1 MMLPQ
6 PSGAQPAAQPGA
18 VLRSSFATSL
28 MRYRRSWGLW
38 LLLLIAPVGAR
49 FMISDESGRG
59 VAIAVADQLP
69 VLTSAMLG
77 VWLGIVVTT
86 LLLPVGYI
94 YLRANTNR
102 RQPWQVEEVTAAPRV
117 AMLLG
122 RFAADAAVLLGTL
135 GALTLAGWFLGWLMV
150 SGPYSLWQIAYP
162 LWLIAAPP
170 LVALAALRI
179 LFDAVPWLRGGL
191 GDLAYF
197 FVWMA
202 SIVMPLLGANQP
214 SSFTANL
221 FDHPGFV
228 RPLAGPEPAGEMNV
242 QIGGVDPATL
252 KPGRI
257 DLDVAAG
264 LHAPGYIAARLA
276 WIGIAVALVLV
287 AGLIYR
293 PHRSGRKQ
301 AGQGRIAKLLSAG
314 PPAAARADA
323 PPAPPARSAL
333 LGLVLA
339 EFRLIGAGRLF
350 LLLAAAAT
358 LAGIFGDYRHIGSPA
373 ALLLLVFAL
382 SAQAGRCEARGLLK
396 LTATTATL
404 PMLRRAAFVVA
415 GLAWS
420 LLLALPAAIVRGSG
434 EPLLLALTTG
444 AAASVT
450 AITLAAL
457 TGSSFAPR
465 VVLLIAWYV
474 YFSS

>member
-1 MMLPQ
+1 MNVSAR
-6 PSGAQPAAQPGA
+6 SGE
-18 VLRSSFATSL
+18 VLRSSLRTSML
-28 MRYRRSWGLW
+28 RYRRSWGLW

-49 FMISDESGRG
+49 LMISDESGRG
-59 VAIAVADQLP
+59 VVIAVQDQLP

-102 RQPWQVEEVTAAPRV
+102 RQPWQVEEVTAAPRI

-122 RFAADAAVLLGTL
+122 RFAADCVVLLGSLCT
-135 GALTLAGWFLGWLMV
+135 LTLAGWFLGWLMV
-150 SGPYSLWQIAYP
+150 TGPFSPWYIAYP

-170 LVALAALRI
+170 LIMLAALRI
-179 LFDAVPWLRGGL
+179 LFDALPWLRGAL

-197 FVWMA
+197 FLWMA

-242 QIGGVDPATL
+242 QIGGVDPASL

-257 DLDVAAG
+257 DLDVGAG

-276 WIGIAVALVLV
+276 WIGIAVAIVLIG
-287 AGLIYR
+287 GLMYR
-293 PHRSGRKQ
+293 PHRVGRRK
-301 AGQGRIAKLLSAG
+301 AGHGWIAKLLSAG
-314 PPAAARADA
+314 PPPAARLDA
-323 PPAPPARSAL
+323 PAARLAGSPA

-350 LLLAAAAT
+350 LLLAVAVA
-358 LAGIFGDYRHIGSPA
+358 LMGLGGDYRHMGSPA
-373 ALLLLVFAL
+373 SLLLLIFGLCAH
-382 SAQAGRCEARGLLK
+382 AGRSEARGLLK
-396 LTATTATL
+396 LVVTTSL
-404 PMLRRAAFVVA
+404 SPMMRRAAFVLA
-415 GLAWS
+415 GTGWA
-420 LLLALPAAIVRGSG
+420 LLLALPAAAARGSG
-434 EPLLLALTTG
+434 EPLLLALATGG
-444 AAASVT
+444 AASIA
-450 AITLAAL
+450 AMMLATL

-474 YFSS
+474 YLSS

>member
-1 MMLPQ
+1 M
-6 PSGAQPAAQPGA
+6 SIAARPGE
-18 VLRSSFATSL
+18 VLRSSLDTSL
-28 MRYRRSWGLW
+28 LRYRRSWGLW
-38 LLLLIAPVGAR
+38 LLLVIAPVGAR

-59 VAIAVADQLP
+59 VVIAVQDQLP
-69 VLTSAMLG
+69 ILTSAMLG

-102 RQPWQVEEVTAAPRV
+102 RQPWQVEEVTAAPRI
-117 AMLLG
+117 AMLFG

-135 GALTLAGWFLGWLMV
+135 GTLTLAGWFLGWLMV

-162 LWLIAAPP
+162 LWLIATPP
-170 LVALAALRI
+170 LIMLAALRI
-179 LFDAVPWLRGGL
+179 LFDALPWLRGAL

-197 FVWMA
+197 FLWMA
-202 SIVMPLLGANQP
+202 SIVMPLVGANQP
-214 SSFTANL
+214 SSFTSNL

-257 DLDVAAG
+257 DLDVRAG

-276 WIGIAVALVLV
+276 WIGIAVAMVLI

-293 PHRSGRKQ
+293 PHRVGRRK
-301 AGQGRIAKLLSAG
+301 AGQGRIARLLSAG
-314 PPAAARADA
+314 PPPAVRVDAPAARLAGV
-323 PPAPPARSAL
+323 PA
-333 LGLVLA
+333 LGLVLS

-350 LLLAAAAT
+350 LLLAAAVA
-358 LAGIFGDYRHIGSPA
+358 LMGLGGDYRHMGSPA
-373 ALLLLVFAL
+373 ALLLLIFGLCAH
-382 SAQAGRCEARGLLK
+382 AGRSEARGLLK
-396 LTATTATL
+396 LAATTAL
-404 PMLRRAAFVVA
+404 SPMMRRAAFVVA
-415 GLAWS
+415 GTSWA
-420 LLLALPAAIVRGSG
+420 LLLAVPAAVARGSG
-434 EPLLLALTTG
+434 EPLALALATGG
-444 AAASVT
+444 AASIAAMV
-450 AITLAAL
+450 LAAL

-474 YFSS
+474 YLSS

>member
-1 MMLPQ
+1 M
-6 PSGAQPAAQPGA
+6 SIAARPGE
-18 VLRSSFATSL
+18 VLRSSLDTSL
-28 MRYRRSWGLW
+28 LRYRRSWGLW

-59 VAIAVADQLP
+59 VVIAVQDQLP

-102 RQPWQVEEVTAAPRV
+102 RQPWQVEEVTAAPRI

-135 GALTLAGWFLGWLMV
+135 GTLTLAGWFLGWLMV

-162 LWLIAAPP
+162 LWLIATPP
-170 LVALAALRI
+170 LIMLAALRI
-179 LFDAVPWLRGGL
+179 LFDALPWLRGAL

-197 FVWMA
+197 FLWMA
-202 SIVMPLLGANQP
+202 SIVMPLVGANQP
-214 SSFTANL
+214 SSLTSNL

-257 DLDVAAG
+257 DLDVRAG

-276 WIGIAVALVLV
+276 WVGIAVAMVLI

-293 PHRSGRKQ
+293 PHRVGRRK
-301 AGQGRIAKLLSAG
+301 AGQGRIARLLSAG
-314 PPAAARADA
+314 PPPAARVDA
-323 PPAPPARSAL
+323 PAARLAGVPA

-350 LLLAAAAT
+350 LLLAAAVALT
-358 LAGIFGDYRHIGSPA
+358 GLGGDYRHMGSPA
-373 ALLLLVFAL
+373 ALLLLIFGLCAH
-382 SAQAGRCEARGLLK
+382 AGRSEARGLLK
-396 LTATTATL
+396 LAVTTAL
-404 PMLRRAAFVVA
+404 SPMMRRAAFVVA
-415 GLAWS
+415 GTGWA
-420 LLLALPAAIVRGSG
+420 LLLAVPAAVARGSG
-434 EPLLLALTTG
+434 EPLALALATGG
-444 AAASVT
+444 AASIAAMV
-450 AITLAAL
+450 LAAL

-474 YFSS
+474 YLSS

>member
-1 MMLPQ
+1 M
-6 PSGAQPAAQPGA
+6 SIAARPGE
-18 VLRSSFATSL
+18 VLRSSLDTSL
-28 MRYRRSWGLW
+28 LRYRRSWGLW

-59 VAIAVADQLP
+59 VVIAVQDQLP
-69 VLTSAMLG
+69 ILTSAMLG

-117 AMLLG
+117 AMLIG

-135 GALTLAGWFLGWLMV
+135 GTLTLAGWFLGWLMV
-150 SGPYSLWQIAYP
+150 SGPYHLWQIAYP
-162 LWLIAAPP
+162 LWLIATPP
-170 LVALAALRI
+170 LIMLAALRI
-179 LFDAVPWLRGGL
+179 LFDALPWLRGAL

-197 FVWMA
+197 FLWMA
-202 SIVMPLLGANQP
+202 SIVMPLVGANQP
-214 SSFTANL
+214 SSFTSNL

-257 DLDVAAG
+257 DLDVRAG

-276 WIGIAVALVLV
+276 WIGIAVAMVLI

-293 PHRSGRKQ
+293 PHRVGRRK
-301 AGQGRIAKLLSAG
+301 AGQGRIARLLSAG
-314 PPAAARADA
+314 PPPAARVDA
-323 PPAPPARSAL
+323 PAARPAGLPA

-350 LLLAAAAT
+350 LLLAAAVA
-358 LAGIFGDYRHIGSPA
+358 LMGLGGDYRHMGSPA
-373 ALLLLVFAL
+373 ALLLLIFGLCAH
-382 SAQAGRCEARGLLK
+382 AGRSEARGLLK
-396 LTATTATL
+396 LAVTTAQS
-404 PMLRRAAFVVA
+404 PMMRRAAFVVA
-415 GLAWS
+415 GTSWA
-420 LLLALPAAIVRGSG
+420 LLLAVPAAVVRGSG
-434 EPLLLALTTG
+434 EPLALALATG
-444 AAASVT
+444 GAASV
-450 AITLAAL
+450 AAMVLAAL

-474 YFSS
+474 YLSS